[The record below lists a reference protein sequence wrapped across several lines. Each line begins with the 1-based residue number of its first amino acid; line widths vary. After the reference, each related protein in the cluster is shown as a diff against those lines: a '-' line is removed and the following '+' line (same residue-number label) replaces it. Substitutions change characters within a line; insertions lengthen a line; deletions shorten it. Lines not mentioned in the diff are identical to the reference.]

1 MSTILS
7 KYRESA
13 PFTRH
18 NFKTISLT
26 SHSFQ
31 TGAYQ
36 VVFISKTPPPQKKKN
51 KIKKNVMMKLLI
63 PGTEERIE
71 ALRRLW
77 S

>member
-7 KYRESA
+7 KYKESA

-26 SHSFQ
+26 SHSFL

-36 VVFISKTPPPQKKKN
+36 VVFISKILPPQKKK
-51 KIKKNVMMKLLI
+51 KKKNVMMKLLI

>member
-7 KYRESA
+7 KYKESA

-26 SHSFQ
+26 SHSFL

-36 VVFISKTPPPQKKKN
+36 VVFISKILPPPKKK
-51 KIKKNVMMKLLI
+51 KKKNVMMKLLI

>member
-7 KYRESA
+7 KYKESA

-26 SHSFQ
+26 SHSFL

-36 VVFISKTPPPQKKKN
+36 VVFISKIPPPKKK
-51 KIKKNVMMKLLI
+51 KKKNVMMKLLI

>member
-7 KYRESA
+7 KYKELA

-26 SHSFQ
+26 SHSFL

-36 VVFISKTPPPQKKKN
+36 VVFISKIPPTQKKKN
-51 KIKKNVMMKLLI
+51 IYIMMKLLI

>member
-7 KYRESA
+7 KYKESA

-26 SHSFQ
+26 SHSFL

-36 VVFISKTPPPQKKKN
+36 VVFISKIPPPQKKK
-51 KIKKNVMMKLLI
+51 KKNVMMKLLI
-63 PGTEERIE
+63 PGTEKRIE

>member
-7 KYRESA
+7 KYKESA

-26 SHSFQ
+26 SHSFL

-36 VVFISKTPPPQKKKN
+36 VIFISKIPPPQKKK
-51 KIKKNVMMKLLI
+51 KKNVMMKLLI

>member
-1 MSTILS
+1 MSTVLS
-7 KYRESA
+7 KYKESA

-26 SHSFQ
+26 SHSFL

-36 VVFISKTPPPQKKKN
+36 VVFISKIPPPKKK
-51 KIKKNVMMKLLI
+51 KKKNVMMKLLI
-63 PGTEERIE
+63 PGTEKRIE

>member
-7 KYRESA
+7 KYKESA

-26 SHSFQ
+26 SHSFL

-36 VVFISKTPPPQKKKN
+36 VVFISKILPPPKKK
-51 KIKKNVMMKLLI
+51 KKKNVMMKLLI

-77 S
+77 SL

>member
-7 KYRESA
+7 KYKESA

-26 SHSFQ
+26 SHSFL

-36 VVFISKTPPPQKKKN
+36 VVFISKIPPPPQKKK
-51 KIKKNVMMKLLI
+51 KKKKCYDEVAD
-63 PGTEERIE
+63 T
-71 ALRRLW
+71 W
-77 S
+77 Y

>member
-7 KYRESA
+7 KYKESA

-26 SHSFQ
+26 SHSFL

-36 VVFISKTPPPQKKKN
+36 VVFISKIPPPPKKK
-51 KIKKNVMMKLLI
+51 KKKNVMMKLLI
-63 PGTEERIE
+63 PGTEKRIE

>member
-7 KYRESA
+7 KYKESA

-26 SHSFQ
+26 SHSFL

-36 VVFISKTPPPQKKKN
+36 VVFISKILPPPKKK
-51 KIKKNVMMKLLI
+51 KKKKNVMMKLLI